1 MPANTKHG
9 VIVDTNLWIS
19 FLLASDHSKLDSLI
33 RNDALVLLF
42 SQELIDE
49 FIEVATR
56 PKFRRYFSVTDL
68 QNLLIKMRS
77 KSEFVTVKSEV
88 NYAAIQKTISC

>member
-1 MPANTKHG
+1 MPANTKHR

-33 RNDALVLLF
+33 RNDALVLL